1 MDFGRKIRKLRR
13 EKNMNQQ
20 DLADVLGLNLNTIS
34 HWENQ
39 EFPFRDERKLSQLA
53 EALGTTAGTLR
64 GDEAGPDPAENDPCV
79 HRATLDLEVI
89 MKDLVYKYPDL
100 AIGFR
105 DTRENWEAL
114 PEDDKRSIA
123 DALMLAFGP
132 EGHVPMRLKTEG
144 RYGQV

>member
-1 MDFGRKIRKLRR
+1 MDFGRKIRKLRKD
-13 EKNMNQQ
+13 KNMNQQ

-34 HWENQ
+34 HWENL
-39 EFPFRDERKLSQLA
+39 EFPFKDKRKLSQLA
-53 EALGTTAGTLR
+53 EVLGTTVDFLC
-64 GDEAGPDPAENDPCV
+64 GDEVSPAPAEDDPCV

-114 PEDDKRSIA
+114 PENDKKSIA

-144 RYGQV
+144 QYGQV